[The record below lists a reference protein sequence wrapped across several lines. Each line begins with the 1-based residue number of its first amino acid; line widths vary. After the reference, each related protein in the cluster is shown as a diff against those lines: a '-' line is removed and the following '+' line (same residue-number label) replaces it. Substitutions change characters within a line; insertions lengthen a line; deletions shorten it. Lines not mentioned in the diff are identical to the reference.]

1 MREFVFLVYT
11 WSLDSV
17 VLTWLAV
24 KMYVLLCI
32 CKLKSLC
39 SKEKCKVIVPSKLPR
54 KVTASFLRVG
64 SMRKKIRG
72 KPEVNSEHE
81 GIEHSDKGQVLGC
94 RPSSSSVYPI
104 YLTGLECKCMSSPW
118 SAKCS
123 AVSLCQEYLRNQNLL
138 WFNKALSYSVLWW
151 SLDESCPAQPCL
163 LLSR

>member
-39 SKEKCKVIVPSKLPR
+39 STEKCKVIVPSKLPR

-81 GIEHSDKGQVLGC
+81 GIERSDKGQVLGC